1 MLRETRKYLEENFE
15 TEELLC
21 GNKVLQKRFS
31 GYWKIVL
38 NKYWVDVIMD
48 EMFEKYML
56 NPPKDRNDVALAK
69 TVLTLYATYS
79 KKMVSKLKTEKIKP
93 KNLNL
98 KQITILVNKVR
109 DLDAEFSNDMKKLLT
124 IHRTYKLNE
133 DF

>member
-21 GNKVLQKRFS
+21 GNKVFQKQFS

-98 KQITILVNKVR
+98 KQITILVNNVR
-109 DLDAEFSNDMKKLLT
+109 DLDAKFSNDMKRLLT

>member
-1 MLRETRKYLEENFE
+1 
-15 TEELLC
+15 
-21 GNKVLQKRFS
+21 
-31 GYWKIVL
+31 
-38 NKYWVDVIMD
+38 MD
-48 EMFEKYML
+48 KMFEKYML

-79 KKMVSKLKTEKIKP
+79 KKIVSKLKTEKIKP

-98 KQITILVNKVR
+98 KQITILVNNVR
-109 DLDAEFSNDMKKLLT
+109 DLDAEFSNDMKRLLT

>member
-1 MLRETRKYLEENFE
+1 MLRETRKYIEENFE
-15 TEELLC
+15 SAELLC
-21 GNKVLQKRFS
+21 GNEVFQKRFS

-38 NKYWVDVIMD
+38 NKYWVDIIMD

-56 NPPKDRNDVALAK
+56 NPPKDRNDLALTK

-79 KKMVSKLKTEKIKP
+79 KKFVSKLKAEKIKP

-109 DLDAEFSNDMKKLLT
+109 DLDAEFSNDMKRLLT

>member
-1 MLRETRKYLEENFE
+1 MLRETRKYIEENFE
-15 TEELLC
+15 PDTLLC
-21 GNKVLQKRFS
+21 GNQIFQKRFS

-38 NKYWVDVIMD
+38 NKYWVDIIMD

-56 NPPKDRNDVALAK
+56 SHPKDRNDLALAK
-69 TVLTLYATYS
+69 TVLSLYATYS
-79 KKMVSKLKTEKIKP
+79 KKHVSKLKAEKIKP

-109 DLDAEFSNDMKKLLT
+109 DLDAEFANDIKRLLT

>member
-1 MLRETRKYLEENFE
+1 MLRETCKYIEENFE

-21 GNKVLQKRFS
+21 GNNVFQKRFS

-38 NKYWVDVIMD
+38 NKYWVDIIMD

-56 NPPKDRNDVALAK
+56 NPPKDRNDLALAK
-69 TVLTLYATYS
+69 TVLALYAKYS
-79 KKMVSKLKTEKIKP
+79 KKIVSKLKAEKIKP

-109 DLDAEFSNDMKKLLT
+109 DLDAEFSNDMKRLLT

>member
-21 GNKVLQKRFS
+21 GNKVLKKRFS

-56 NPPKDRNDVALAK
+56 NTPKDRNDMALAK

-79 KKMVSKLKTEKIKP
+79 KKRVSKLKAEKIKP

-109 DLDAEFSNDMKKLLT
+109 DLDAEFSNDMKRLLT

>member
-1 MLRETRKYLEENFE
+1 
-15 TEELLC
+15 
-21 GNKVLQKRFS
+21 
-31 GYWKIVL
+31 
-38 NKYWVDVIMD
+38 
-48 EMFEKYML
+48 
-56 NPPKDRNDVALAK
+56 
-69 TVLTLYATYS
+69 
-79 KKMVSKLKTEKIKP
+79 MVSKLKTEKIKP

>member
-21 GNKVLQKRFS
+21 GNKVFQKRFS

-56 NPPKDRNDVALAK
+56 SPQKDRNDVSLAK
-69 TVLTLYATYS
+69 NVLSLYSTYS

-109 DLDAEFSNDMKKLLT
+109 DLDAKFSNDMKKLLT
-124 IHRTYKLNE
+124 INRTYKLNE

>member
-1 MLRETRKYLEENFE
+1 MLRETRKYIEEHFE

-21 GNKVLQKRFS
+21 NKVFQKRFS

-38 NKYWVDVIMD
+38 NKYWVDIRMD
-48 EMFEKYML
+48 EKFEKYML
-56 NPPKDRNDVALAK
+56 NTPKDRNDIALAK
-69 TVLTLYATYS
+69 TVFTLYATYS
-79 KKMVSKLKTEKIKP
+79 KKMVSKLKAEKIKP

-109 DLDAEFSNDMKKLLT
+109 DLDAEFSNDMKRLLT

>member
-21 GNKVLQKRFS
+21 GNKVFQKRFS

-69 TVLTLYATYS
+69 TVLSLYSTYS

-98 KQITILVNKVR
+98 KQITILVNNVR
-109 DLDAEFSNDMKKLLT
+109 DLDAKFSNDMKRLLT

>member
-1 MLRETRKYLEENFE
+1 MLRETRKYIEENFE
-15 TEELLC
+15 TEELLR
-21 GNKVLQKRFS
+21 GNKVFQKRFS

-79 KKMVSKLKTEKIKP
+79 KKMVSKLKAEKIKP

>member
-21 GNKVLQKRFS
+21 GDKVLLKRFS

-38 NKYWVDVIMD
+38 NKYWVDIRMD
-48 EMFEKYML
+48 KMFEKYML
-56 NPPKDRNDVALAK
+56 NTPKDRNDVALSE
-69 TVLTLYATYS
+69 TVLTLYARYS
-79 KKMVSKLKTEKIKP
+79 KKIISKLKIEKIKP

>member
-1 MLRETRKYLEENFE
+1 MLRETRKYIDENFE
-15 TEELLC
+15 VDELLC
-21 GNKVLQKRFS
+21 GNKVFQKRFS
-31 GYWKIVL
+31 GYWKIVIT
-38 NKYWVDVIMD
+38 KYWVDIIMD

-56 NPPKDRNDVALAK
+56 NPPKDRNDLALAK
-69 TVLTLYATYS
+69 TVLSLYATYS
-79 KKMVSKLKTEKIKP
+79 KKNVSKIKAQKIKP

-109 DLDAEFSNDMKKLLT
+109 DLDAEFANDMKKLLT

>member
-15 TEELLC
+15 TEELLL
-21 GNKVLQKRFS
+21 GNKVFQKRFS

-98 KQITILVNKVR
+98 KQITILVNNVR
-109 DLDAEFSNDMKKLLT
+109 DLDAKFSNDMKRLLT

>member
-15 TEELLC
+15 TEELLL
-21 GNKVLQKRFS
+21 GNKVFQKRFS

-56 NPPKDRNDVALAK
+56 NLPKDRNDVALAK

-98 KQITILVNKVR
+98 KQITILVNNVR
-109 DLDAEFSNDMKKLLT
+109 DLDAKFSNDMKRLLT

>member
-21 GNKVLQKRFS
+21 GKKVFQKRFS

-56 NPPKDRNDVALAK
+56 SPQKDRNDVALAK
-69 TVLTLYATYS
+69 NVLSLYSTYS

-109 DLDAEFSNDMKKLLT
+109 DLDAKFSNDMKRLLS

>member
-1 MLRETRKYLEENFE
+1 
-15 TEELLC
+15 
-21 GNKVLQKRFS
+21 
-31 GYWKIVL
+31 
-38 NKYWVDVIMD
+38 MD

-79 KKMVSKLKTEKIKP
+79 KKMVSKLKAEKIKP

-109 DLDAEFSNDMKKLLT
+109 DLDAEFSNDMKRLLT
-124 IHRTYKLNE
+124 IHRTHKLNE

>member
-21 GNKVLQKRFS
+21 CNKVFQKRFS

-38 NKYWVDVIMD
+38 NKYWVDIIMD

-56 NPPKDRNDVALAK
+56 RPPKDRNDVALAK

-109 DLDAEFSNDMKKLLT
+109 DLDAEFSNDMKRLLT

>member
-1 MLRETRKYLEENFE
+1 MLTKCYAVTKFS
-15 TEELLC
+15 
-21 GNKVLQKRFS
+21 KKRFS

-38 NKYWVDVIMD
+38 NKYWVDIIMD
-48 EMFEKYML
+48 EMFEQYML
-56 NPPKDRNDVALAK
+56 KPPKDINDVALAES
-69 TVLTLYATYS
+69 VLTLYARYS
-79 KKMVSKLKTEKIKP
+79 KKFISKFKIEKIKP

-109 DLDAEFSNDMKKLLT
+109 DLNVEFANDMKKLLT

>member
-1 MLRETRKYLEENFE
+1 MLRETRKYFEENFE
-15 TEELLC
+15 TEELLY
-21 GNKVLQKRFS
+21 GNKVFQKRFS

-56 NPPKDRNDVALAK
+56 SPQKDRNDVALAK
-69 TVLTLYATYS
+69 NVLSLYSTYS

-109 DLDAEFSNDMKKLLT
+109 DLDAKFSNDMKRLLT

>member
-21 GNKVLQKRFS
+21 GYKVLQKRFS

-38 NKYWVDVIMD
+38 NKYWVDIIMD

>member
-21 GNKVLQKRFS
+21 GNKVFQKRFS

-56 NPPKDRNDVALAK
+56 NTQKYRNDVTLAK
-69 TVLTLYATYS
+69 NVLFLYATYS

-109 DLDAEFSNDMKKLLT
+109 DLDAKFSNDMKSLLT

>member
-1 MLRETRKYLEENFE
+1 MLRETRKYIEENFE
-15 TEELLC
+15 SEELLC

>member
-21 GNKVLQKRFS
+21 GNKVFQKRFS

-56 NPPKDRNDVALAK
+56 SPQKDRNDVSLAK
-69 TVLTLYATYS
+69 NVLSLYSTYS

-109 DLDAEFSNDMKKLLT
+109 DLDAKFSNDMKKLLT

>member
-1 MLRETRKYLEENFE
+1 MLRETRKYLEENFD

-21 GNKVLQKRFS
+21 GNKVFQKRFS

-38 NKYWVDVIMD
+38 NKYWVDIIMD

-56 NPPKDRNDVALAK
+56 SPPKDRNDVALAK

-98 KQITILVNKVR
+98 KQITILVNEVR

>member
-21 GNKVLQKRFS
+21 GNKVFQKRFS

-38 NKYWVDVIMD
+38 NKYWVDIIMD
-48 EMFEKYML
+48 KMFEKYML
-56 NPPKDRNDVALAK
+56 NPPKDRNDVALAQ
-69 TVLTLYATYS
+69 TVLALYATYS
-79 KKMVSKLKTEKIKP
+79 KKLVSKLKTEKIKP

-109 DLDAEFSNDMKKLLT
+109 EMDSEFANDMKKLLT
-124 IHRTYKLNE
+124 IHRTHKLNE

>member
-1 MLRETRKYLEENFE
+1 M
-15 TEELLC
+15 LC
-21 GNKVLQKRFS
+21 GNKVFQKRFS

-69 TVLTLYATYS
+69 TVLTLYAKYS
-79 KKMVSKLKTEKIKP
+79 KKMVSKLKAEKIKP

-109 DLDAEFSNDMKKLLT
+109 DLDAEFANDMKKLLT

>member
-1 MLRETRKYLEENFE
+1 MLRETRKYIEENFE

-21 GNKVLQKRFS
+21 GNNVFQKRFS

-79 KKMVSKLKTEKIKP
+79 KKMVSKLKAEKIKP

>member
-21 GNKVLQKRFS
+21 GNKVFQKRFS

-56 NPPKDRNDVALAK
+56 SPQKDRNDVALAK
-69 TVLTLYATYS
+69 NVLSLYSTYS

-109 DLDAEFSNDMKKLLT
+109 DLDVKFSNDMKILLT

>member
-1 MLRETRKYLEENFE
+1 MLRETRKYIEENFE

>member
-21 GNKVLQKRFS
+21 GNKVFQKQFS

-38 NKYWVDVIMD
+38 NKHWVDIRMD
-48 EMFEKYML
+48 EKFEKYIL
-56 NPPKDRNDVALAK
+56 YPFTDKHDIDLAK
-69 TVLTLYATYS
+69 NVLTLYSIYS
-79 KKMVSKLKTEKIKP
+79 KKMFSKLKTEKIKP

-109 DLDAEFSNDMKKLLT
+109 DLDAEFFNEIKKLLT
-124 IHRTYKLNE
+124 IYRTHKLNE

>member
-1 MLRETRKYLEENFE
+1 MLRETRKYIEENFE
-15 TEELLC
+15 SAELLC
-21 GNKVLQKRFS
+21 GNEVFQKRFS

-38 NKYWVDVIMD
+38 NKYWVDIIMD

-56 NPPKDRNDVALAK
+56 NPPKDRNDLALAQ
-69 TVLTLYATYS
+69 TVLALYAKYS
-79 KKMVSKLKTEKIKP
+79 KKIVSKLKAEKIKP

-109 DLDAEFSNDMKKLLT
+109 DLDAEFSNDMKRLLT

>member
-1 MLRETRKYLEENFE
+1 MLLETRKYIEEHFE

-21 GNKVLQKRFS
+21 NKVFQKRFS

-38 NKYWVDVIMD
+38 NKYWVDIRMD
-48 EMFEKYML
+48 KKFEKYIL
-56 NPPKDRNDVALAK
+56 YPFTDRHDIDLAK
-69 TVLTLYATYS
+69 NVLTLYSIYS
-79 KKMVSKLKTEKIKP
+79 KKMFSKLKTEKIKP

-109 DLDAEFSNDMKKLLT
+109 DLDAEFFNEIKKLLT
-124 IHRTYKLNE
+124 IYRTHKLNE

>member
-1 MLRETRKYLEENFE
+1 MLRETRKYIEENFE
-15 TEELLC
+15 SAELLC
-21 GNKVLQKRFS
+21 GNEVFQKRFS

-38 NKYWVDVIMD
+38 NKYWVDIIMD

-56 NPPKDRNDVALAK
+56 NPPKDRNDLALAQ
-69 TVLTLYATYS
+69 TVLALYAKYS
-79 KKMVSKLKTEKIKP
+79 KKIVSKLKAEKIKP

>member
-1 MLRETRKYLEENFE
+1 MLRETRKYIEENFDA
-15 TEELLC
+15 EEMLC
-21 GNKVLQKRFS
+21 GDKVFKKRFS

-38 NKYWVDVIMD
+38 NKYWVDIIMD

-56 NPPKDRNDVALAK
+56 KPPKDINDVALAES
-69 TVLTLYATYS
+69 VLTLYARYS
-79 KKMVSKLKTEKIKP
+79 KKFISKFKIEKIKP

-109 DLDAEFSNDMKKLLT
+109 DLNVEFANDMKKLLT

>member
-21 GNKVLQKRFS
+21 GNKVFQKRFS

-56 NPPKDRNDVALAK
+56 SPQKDRNEVALAK
-69 TVLTLYATYS
+69 NVLSLYSTYS

-109 DLDAEFSNDMKKLLT
+109 DLDAKFSNDMKRLLT